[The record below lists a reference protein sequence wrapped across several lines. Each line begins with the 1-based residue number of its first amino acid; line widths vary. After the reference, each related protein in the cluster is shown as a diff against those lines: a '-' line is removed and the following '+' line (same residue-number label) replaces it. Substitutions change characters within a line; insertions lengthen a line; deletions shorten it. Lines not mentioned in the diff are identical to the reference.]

1 MDSVQGF
8 DGNCCST
15 TQGLQGGGRQCSAM
29 AALQNAD
36 AVVTPCRALREH
48 VLAQA
53 GPEGAEGAPTDGMYH
68 GMNNSTDYKRVQLS
82 CP

>member
-1 MDSVQGF
+1 
-8 DGNCCST
+8 
-15 TQGLQGGGRQCSAM
+15 M

-36 AVVTPCRALREH
+36 AVVTPCRALREQ

-53 GPEGAEGAPTDGMYH
+53 GPEGAPSDGMYH
-68 GMNNSTDYKRVQLS
+68 GMNNYTDYKKVQLS